1 MENAYNPFQDFMVT
15 LDRVAGLLGFSEN
28 DYCML
33 RYPERELKVSIPIEM
48 DDGSTKV
55 FEGFR
60 VQYSSLRGPCKG
72 GIRYHQDVN
81 DDEVKALSA
90 WMAIKCAVVNVPYG
104 GGKGGIKVDP
114 STLSDKEIT
123 RLTRRFTTMIAPIIG
138 PEIDIPAPDVGT
150 NANVMATIVDTYSA
164 LKGHIVSGVV
174 TGKPIELGGSL
185 GRAEATGRG
194 VMLATREIFKKLNI
208 PIKGATVAV
217 QGMGNVG
224 SIAANLLYEQG
235 CKIIAV
241 SDVSGAF
248 YCEEGFDMPDLMKY
262 LATKGN
268 QLKNYKSPVAAKAIT
283 NAELLTCECTVLVPA
298 ALENQ
303 INENNMKDIK
313 AKVISEG
320 ANGPVSAPADKY
332 LAEQGVVIVPDVLAN
347 AGGVVVSY
355 FEWVQNLQHLAWN
368 LEKVNNELEEIM
380 VNAFEEVYALSKEYN
395 ETLRTA
401 AYMVAIKR
409 LVQAWRLRGM
419 FP

>member
-104 GGKGGIKVDP
+104 GGKGGIKVNP
-114 STLSDKEIT
+114 STLSEKEIT

-138 PEIDIPAPDVGT
+138 PEVDIPAPDVGT
-150 NANVMATIVDTYSA
+150 NANIMATIVDTYSM

-185 GRAEATGRG
+185 GRNEATGRG
-194 VMLATREIFKKLNI
+194 VMLATREILKKLNI
-208 PIKGATVAV
+208 AIEGATVAV

-224 SIAANLLYEQG
+224 SISAKLLHEQG
-235 CKIIAV
+235 CKIIAA
-241 SDVSGAF
+241 SDVSGAL
-248 YCEEGFDMPDLMKY
+248 YCEEGFDMPDLMGY

-268 QLKNYKSPVAAKAIT
+268 LLKDYKSPVSTKAIT

-303 INENNMKDIK
+303 INENNMADIK
-313 AKVISEG
+313 AKIITEG

-332 LAEQGVVIVPDVLAN
+332 LAEKGVVIVPDVLAN

-380 VNAFEEVYALSKEYN
+380 VNAFEEVYAISKEYN
-395 ETLRTA
+395 ESLRTA

>member
-1 MENAYNPFQDFMVT
+1 MEKAYNPFADFMVT
-15 LDRVAGLLGFSEN
+15 LDRVAGLLGYSEN

-104 GGKGGIKVDP
+104 GGKGGIKVNP
-114 STLSDKEIT
+114 STLSEREIK
-123 RLTRRFTTMIAPIIG
+123 RLTRRFTAMIAPIIG

-150 NANVMATIVDTYSA
+150 NGDIMATIMDTYSA
-164 LKGHIVSGVV
+164 LKGHQVSGVV
-174 TGKPIELGGSL
+174 TGKPVELGGSL
-185 GRAEATGRG
+185 GRSEATGRG
-194 VMLATREIFKKLNI
+194 VMLATREILKKLNI
-208 PIKGATVAV
+208 PIEGATVAV

-224 SIAANLLYEQG
+224 SVSAKLLHEKG

-241 SDVSGAF
+241 SDVSCGL
-248 YCEEGFDMPDLMKY
+248 YCADGLDIPALLSY
-262 LATKGN
+262 LSTRGN
-268 QLKNYKSPVAAKAIT
+268 LLKDYKCGPNVKIID
-283 NAELLTCECTVLVPA
+283 NKELLTCECTVLVPA

-303 INENNMKDIK
+303 VNEGNMADIK
-313 AKVISEG
+313 AKIIVEG

-332 LAEQGVVIVPDVLAN
+332 LAEKGIVIVPDVLAN

-355 FEWVQNLQHLAWN
+355 FEWVQNLQSFYWS
-368 LEKVNNELEEIM
+368 LERVNDELEQIM
-380 VNAFEEVYALSKEYN
+380 VNAFEEVYAIAKEHD
-395 ETLRTA
+395 ETLRTG

-409 LVQAWRLRGM
+409 LVYAWKLRGM